1 MIRSGER
8 DSSGLSTPKRK
19 TGGGAGG
26 TDGPP
31 RARKK
36 PKNGKLKKG
45 KTKQVSGEKPLCA
58 PSTSK
63 KTPVASSVPGSA
75 KTSSVRSRAK
85 QERRREAHA
94 NALVGVL
101 GSLSRSGK
109 YENYEAAVAAAD
121 RAQTYLSVKAKLQD
135 KFDESCF
142 QHSWVAVVGER
153 ANHLC

>member
-1 MIRSGER
+1 M
-8 DSSGLSTPKRK
+8 L
-19 TGGGAGG
+19 
-26 TDGPP
+26 
-31 RARKK
+31 
-36 PKNGKLKKG
+36 
-45 KTKQVSGEKPLCA
+45 
-58 PSTSK
+58 
-63 KTPVASSVPGSA
+63 GSA
-75 KTSSVRSRAK
+75 KTSSVRSKAK

-153 ANHLC
+153 ANQNKPDGWEPQLNDQVVKISEQDDDSDIQLLRIRFEDGHERN

>member
-1 MIRSGER
+1 MSGAE
-8 DSSGLSTPKRK
+8 
-19 TGGGAGG
+19 
-26 TDGPP
+26 
-31 RARKK
+31 
-36 PKNGKLKKG
+36 
-45 KTKQVSGEKPLCA
+45 PLCA

-75 KTSSVRSRAK
+75 KTGSVRSRAK

-109 YENYEAAVAAAD
+109 YENYEAAVAAAN

-142 QHSWVAVVGER
+142 QHSWVAGI
-153 ANHLC
+153 